1 MLRFTTSN
9 MSPFI
14 EEGRNLLMKVE
25 RIKTASLINYQIET
39 RLFTMEDM

>member
-1 MLRFTTSN
+1 

-25 RIKTASLINYQIET
+25 PIKTAILMNYQIET
-39 RLFTMEDM
+39 RLLTR